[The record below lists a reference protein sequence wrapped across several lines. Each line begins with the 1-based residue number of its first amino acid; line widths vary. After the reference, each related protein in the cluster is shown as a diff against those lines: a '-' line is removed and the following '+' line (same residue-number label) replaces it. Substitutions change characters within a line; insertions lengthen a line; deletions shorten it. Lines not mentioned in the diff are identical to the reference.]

1 MKRKNIKL
9 LISNEI
15 ASSNFTFSGN
25 SYFVKFTNMRA
36 QIIEIWRSVLYNI
49 QTSSL
54 SLGSMGSLAE
64 GVQSLIS

>member
-15 ASSNFTFSGN
+15 GSSNFTFSGN